1 MFRRAARYQLR
12 KGFVLRYQ
20 AVKGTHLGLAKA
32 ICREQ
37 YYDEEC
43 ELPGYLKVNE
53 LLMPLSG
60 RPLGCGRTRSKV
72 IFIVL
77 RGVTSLSTLM

>member
-1 MFRRAARYQLR
+1 MFRRAARHQLR

-37 YYDEEC
+37 YYDKEC
-43 ELPGYLKVNE
+43 ELPGCLKVNE
-53 LLMPLSG
+53 LLMPLSE
-60 RPLGCGRTRSKV
+60 RPLGVDEHAVKLT
-72 IFIVL
+72 
-77 RGVTSLSTLM
+77 LSYLEV

>member
-1 MFRRAARYQLR
+1 MFRRAAGYQLR
-12 KGFVLRYQ
+12 KGFVPRYR

-37 YYDEEC
+37 YYYEEC
-43 ELPGYLKVNE
+43 ELPGCLKVNE

-60 RPLGCGRTRSKV
+60 RPLGCGLTRSKV
-72 IFIVL
+72 IYILL
-77 RGVTSLSTLM
+77 RGVTSLNTLV

>member
-12 KGFVLRYQ
+12 KGFVPRYQ

-37 YYDEEC
+37 YYYQEC
-43 ELPGYLKVNE
+43 ELSGCLKENE

-60 RPLGCGRTRSKV
+60 RPLACGLTRSKV
-72 IFIVL
+72 IFILL
-77 RGVTSLSTLM
+77 RGVTSLNTLV